1 MKNKLT
7 FAIAT
12 LLVFLGSC
20 TSSKNVPY
28 LIDAETLPQEA
39 LNSITKN
46 APATVF
52 PGDLLEITVSSINI
66 DAVRPFNKSSYI
78 TEISKATNTL
88 TNDENRS
95 SS

>member
-39 LNSITKN
+39 LNSIS
-46 APATVF
+46 PAIC
-52 PGDLLEITVSSINI
+52 L
-66 DAVRPFNKSSYI
+66 KSQSQAS
-78 TEISKATNTL
+78 TSMPSDRSTNQATSLKSQKVPTP
-88 TNDENRS
+88 
-95 SS
+95 